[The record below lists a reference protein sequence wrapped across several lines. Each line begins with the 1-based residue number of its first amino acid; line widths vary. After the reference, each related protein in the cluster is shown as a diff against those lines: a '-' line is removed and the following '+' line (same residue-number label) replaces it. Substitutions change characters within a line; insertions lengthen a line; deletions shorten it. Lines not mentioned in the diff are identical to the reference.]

1 MFDMDALKARAAA
14 RLNAANVANVAKRL
28 IQEPPIS
35 QLATLASSE
44 ANRAGSFRPIKAINR
59 CCNARGDAEGT
70 DKTDTRGGLSVL
82 AVAPKG
88 VCAKASAE
96 TAAPLPAANAPSMAP
111 GAAVSDAW
119 CWPQS
124 GAMNGAEIDATVIRL
139 QLFARHGIGEAQAD
153 ELADLLVLRDRQL
166 DDRRLCLECRS
177 YRPGRCGNHRAA
189 RLHSPEVGRDL
200 AALLQRCPGFQTAR

>member
-1 MFDMDALKARAAA
+1 MLFRSGSALTDEHVEAIRTHKPE
-14 RLNAANVANVAKRL
+14 L
-28 IQEPPIS
+28 IAL
-35 QLATLASSE
+35 LA
-44 ANRAGSFRPIKAINR
+44 
-59 CCNARGDAEGT
+59 
-70 DKTDTRGGLSVL
+70 
-82 AVAPKG
+82 
-88 VCAKASAE
+88 ASAP
-96 TAAPLPAANAPSMAP
+96 TITTPAIAVPAVEP